1 MSNKSNL
8 LRLETHLA
16 AAVAVAALV
25 GTADAAVVT
34 WDANLAIPAN
44 FDGYY
49 INVVSQTFG
58 TSGSSTAGWHI
69 NPYGATSLSFF
80 AGSGTGTTF
89 VRLGASGGPTSLA
102 EGYVVGA
109 SSQFANS
116 TANVFAAGSVSGW
129 QLNATNYF
137 GLSFN
142 TAAGVRYAF
151 GTMQVG
157 ATAADRTLLSVSYED
172 SGGSITVPAP
182 GALALLGA
190 MGLVGSRRR
199 RN

>member
-1 MSNKSNL
+1 MKIENMV
-8 LRLETHLA
+8 RLKAHLA
-16 AAVAVAALV
+16 ASAAVAAV
-25 GTADAAVVT
+25 ASVAQAEVVT
-34 WDANLAIPAN
+34 WNANLAIPAN

-58 TSGSSTAGWHI
+58 TSGGSTAGWHI
-69 NPYGATSLSFF
+69 NPYGATTLQFF
-80 AGSGTGTTF
+80 AGTGTTF
-89 VRLGASGGPTSLA
+89 VRLGASGGPTNLA

-109 SSQFANS
+109 SSLFTNA
-116 TANVFAAGSVSGW
+116 TTNVFATGSVSGW

-137 GLSFN
+137 GFRFN
-142 TAAGVRYAF
+142 TAAGMRYAF

-190 MGLVGSRRR
+190 AGMLGGRRR
-199 RN
+199 RS